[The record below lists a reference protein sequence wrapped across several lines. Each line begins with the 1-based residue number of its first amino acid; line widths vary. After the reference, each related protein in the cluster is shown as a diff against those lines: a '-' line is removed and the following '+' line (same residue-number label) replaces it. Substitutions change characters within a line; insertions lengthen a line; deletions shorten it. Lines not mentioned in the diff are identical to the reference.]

1 MELLSACA
9 AGHIGASIFAA
20 FDQIWHCLAMKR
32 QFSDD
37 AVSAVDFLLAAAAVA
52 AALGLT
58 RFDQPS
64 RAGGEVPVLQAVTNA
79 CGPHIWLNTIV
90 ALTHAGAMPP
100 ASGQGLLSWEAYSQQ
115 RSQLLQLIIR
125 SASGDARLMNPIA
138 FAESHPGCRRNA
150 QVGC

>member
-1 MELLSACA
+1 VLL
-9 AGHIGASIFAA
+9 
-20 FDQIWHCLAMKR
+20 
-32 QFSDD
+32 
-37 AVSAVDFLLAAAAVA
+37 LL
-52 AALGLT
+52 LLLT

-100 ASGQGLLSWEAYSQQ
+100 ASGQGHMSWDAYSQQ

-150 QVGC
+150 QVRSSSVIDTDYHLC